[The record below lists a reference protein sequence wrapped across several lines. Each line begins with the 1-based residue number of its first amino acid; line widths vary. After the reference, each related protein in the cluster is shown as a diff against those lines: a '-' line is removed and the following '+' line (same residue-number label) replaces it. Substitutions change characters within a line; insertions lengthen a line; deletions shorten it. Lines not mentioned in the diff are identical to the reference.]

1 MEDLSLHVLDIAE
14 NSINAGAKNIEIRI
28 IENSAKDLL
37 SIEIKDDGK
46 GIDADTV
53 VNVTNPFFTTRTT
66 RRVGLGLALL
76 EEAANSTGGKFRV
89 ESEINK
95 GTKVVA
101 EFQLNHI
108 DRKPIGNVADTL
120 VGLLSRMDDLN
131 IRYEENKNG
140 KKFTFDTKDIK
151 SIYPDIKLQSADVLS
166 FIKKYINENTLF

>member
-53 VNVTNPFFTTRTT
+53 VNVTNPFFTTRTP

-101 EFQLNHI
+101 DFQLNHI